1 MARPA
6 TSRVPIALL
15 AAVLLGPAGAA
26 AAPSEASGKAK
37 ASQSGLR
44 SQLASAMRSAGSSSG
59 AYVINSSTGRRVF
72 RRRSTT
78 PRILASNAKLFT
90 TSAALAQLGV
100 DGRLNTAVRGRG
112 TLSEEGVFRGDLYLI
127 GGGDPT
133 FGSSSFVRRAYGSG
147 GSVQAL
153 AEKLDDVG
161 IRRVTGRVYG
171 DESRFDSRR
180 GGPESGYRISPYVGP
195 LSALAYNRGLASE
208 NGSSYQSSPPGF
220 AASALTSALRAR
232 GVRVTGAPRAKTAPS
247 GTAELATV
255 ESPTMTRL
263 AAITNKP
270 SDNFFAEMLLKDLA
284 LSTGRRGTTAA
295 GAALATRFAGR
306 LGARPT
312 RLADGSGLSRANRAT
327 PARVVALLR
336 AMQRRDEFEE
346 FYSSLSIAGRDG
358 TLGPRMR
365 SGPARG
371 NCRGKTG
378 TLSNVSALSGYC
390 RARSGD
396 TYVFSIL
403 MNNVNP
409 YGARLLQDRMA
420 QAMAGVR

>member
-1 MARPA
+1 MARSA
-6 TSRVPIALL
+6 TLRALVAL
-15 AAVLLGPAGAA
+15 CAAVLIAPAGAA
-26 AAPSEASGKAK
+26 AARSKAPDRAS
-37 ASQSGLR
+37 ASQSGLKA
-44 SQLASAMRSAGSSSG
+44 QLASAMRSAGSSSS
-59 AYVINSSTGRRVF
+59 AYVINSSTGRRIF
-72 RRRSTT
+72 RKRSTV
-78 PRILASNAKLFT
+78 PRILASNTKLFT
-90 TSAALAQLGV
+90 TAAALAQHGV
-100 DGRLNTAVRGRG
+100 EGRLNTTVRGRG
-112 TLSEEGVFRGDLYLI
+112 ALTTSGVFRGDLYLV

-133 FGSSSFVRRAYGSG
+133 FGSSTFVRRSYGSG
-147 GSVQAL
+147 ATVQTL
-153 AEKLDDVG
+153 AAELKDVG
-161 IRRVTGRVYG
+161 IRRVAGRVYG

-208 NGSSYQSSPPGF
+208 GGRGYQASPPGF

-232 GVRVTGAPRAKTAPS
+232 GVKVARAPRARTTPS
-247 GTAELATV
+247 RTEELAAV
-255 ESPTMTRL
+255 ESPTMARL
-263 AAITNKP
+263 AMLTNKP

-295 GAALATRFAGR
+295 GAGVAARFATR
-306 LGARPT
+306 LGARPA
-312 RLADGSGLSRANRAT
+312 RLADGSGLSRANRAS

-346 FYSSLSIAGRDG
+346 FYSSLSVAGRDG

-409 YGARLLQDRMA
+409 YGARQLQDRMA
-420 QAMAGVR
+420 QAIAGVR

>member
-6 TSRVPIALL
+6 TSRALTAFLAAALL
-15 AAVLLGPAGAA
+15 APAGAL
-26 AAPSEASGKAK
+26 AAPSEAPSRAK
-37 ASQSGLR
+37 ASQSGLA
-44 SQLASAMRSAGSSSG
+44 SQLASTMRSAGSSSG
-59 AYVINSSTGRRVF
+59 AYVVNSSTGRLVF
-72 RRRSTT
+72 RQRSTT

-90 TSAALAQLGV
+90 TSAALAQYGT
-100 DGRLNTAVRGRG
+100 DGRLNTSVRGRG
-112 TLSEEGVFRGDLYLI
+112 ALSPGGVFRGDLYLI

-133 FGSSSFVRRAYGSG
+133 FGSATFTRRAYGSG
-147 GSVQAL
+147 ATVQTL
-153 AEKLDDVG
+153 ASKLEDVG
-161 IRRVTGRVYG
+161 IRRITGRVYG
-171 DESRFDSRR
+171 DESRFDILR
-180 GGPESGYRISPYVGP
+180 GGPDSGYRISPYVGP

-208 NGSSYQSSPPGF
+208 NGRGYQSSPAGF

-247 GTAELATV
+247 GTEELATA

-263 AAITNKP
+263 AALTNKP

-295 GAALATRFAGR
+295 GASVATSFAAR

-336 AMQRRDEFEE
+336 GMQRRDEFGE

-358 TLGPRMR
+358 TLGPRLR
-365 SGPARG
+365 SGPARS

-409 YGARLLQDRMA
+409 FGARQLQDRMA
-420 QAMAGVR
+420 QAIAGVR

>member
-1 MARPA
+1 MARSA
-6 TSRVPIALL
+6 TSRVLLALL
-15 AAVLLGPAGAA
+15 AAALLVPAGAG
-26 AAPSEASGKAK
+26 AAPPK
-37 ASQSGLR
+37 ASQSSLK
-44 SQLASAMRSAGSSSG
+44 SQLASAMRPAGSSSG

-78 PRILASNAKLFT
+78 PRILASNTKLFT
-90 TSAALAQLGV
+90 TAAALAQLGV
-100 DGRLNTAVRGRG
+100 DGRLNTTVRGTG
-112 TLSEEGVFRGDLYLI
+112 TLSAQGVFSGDLYLV

-133 FGSSSFVRRAYGSG
+133 FGSSSFVRRSYGSG
-147 GSVQAL
+147 ATVQAL
-153 AEKLDDVG
+153 AEELEEAG
-161 IRRVTGRVYG
+161 IRRVTGRVFG

-180 GGPESGYRISPYVGP
+180 GGPESGYRISQYVGP

-208 NGSSYQSSPPGF
+208 NGSSYQSSPAGF
-220 AASALTSALRAR
+220 AAAALTGALRAR
-232 GVRVTGAPRAKTAPS
+232 GVRVFGAPRARSAPP
-247 GTAELATV
+247 GAQELAAV

-270 SDNFFAEMLLKDLA
+270 SDNFFAEMLLKDVA
-284 LSTGRRGTTAA
+284 LFTGRRGTTAA
-295 GAALATRFAGR
+295 GARLAARFAGR

-346 FYSSLSIAGRDG
+346 FYASLSIAGRDG

-396 TYVFSIL
+396 IYVFSIL

-409 YGARLLQDRMA
+409 YGARQLQDRMA
-420 QAMAGVR
+420 QAIAGVR

>member
-1 MARPA
+1 MARSA
-6 TSRVPIALL
+6 TSRVLLAVLACALL
-15 AAVLLGPAGAA
+15 APAGAD
-26 AAPSEASGKAK
+26 ASLK
-37 ASQSGLR
+37 SR
-44 SQLASAMRSAGSSSG
+44 LASAMRAAGPSSG
-59 AYVINSSTGRRVF
+59 AYVLNSSTGARVF
-72 RRRSTT
+72 SKRSTT
-78 PRILASNAKLFT
+78 GRILASNTKLFT
-90 TSAALAQLGV
+90 TAAALAQYGV
-100 DGRLNTAVRGRG
+100 EGRLNTEVQGKG
-112 TLSEEGVFRGDLYLI
+112 TLATNGTFRGDLFLV

-133 FGSSSFVRRAYGSG
+133 FGSSRFVRRAYGAG
-147 GSVQAL
+147 TTVQGL
-153 AEKLDDVG
+153 ASELHEVG

-171 DESRFDSRR
+171 DESRFDSLR
-180 GGPESGYRISPYVGP
+180 GGPESGFGISPYVGP

-208 NGSSYQSSPPGF
+208 SGRGYQSSPPGF
-220 AASALTSALRAR
+220 AASALTGALRAR
-232 GVRVTGAPRAKTAPS
+232 GIRVAGAPRVRTAPS
-247 GTAELATV
+247 DAEELAAV

-270 SDNFFAEMLLKDLA
+270 SDNFFAEMLLKA
-284 LSTGRRGTTAA
+284 LPPSTGRRGTTAA
-295 GAALATRFAGR
+295 GASLATRFAAR
-306 LGARPT
+306 LGARPS
-312 RLADGSGLSRANRAT
+312 RLADGSGLSRANRAS

-346 FYSSLSIAGRDG
+346 FYASLSIAGRDG

-371 NCRGKTG
+371 RCRGKTG

-390 RARSGD
+390 RALSGD

-409 YGARLLQDRMA
+409 YGARQLQDGMA

>member
-1 MARPA
+1 MVSSA
-6 TSRVPIALL
+6 TFRALPVLL
-15 AAVLLGPAGAA
+15 AATLLAPAGAP
-26 AAPSEASGKAK
+26 AAPSKAPERAK
-37 ASQSGLR
+37 ASQSGMKSR
-44 SQLASAMRSAGSSSG
+44 LASAMRSAGSRSG
-59 AYVINSSTGRRVF
+59 AYVINSSTGQRVF
-72 RRRSTT
+72 RKRSTT
-78 PRILASNAKLFT
+78 PRILASNTKLFT
-90 TSAALAQLGV
+90 TSAALAQYGV
-100 DGRLNTAVRGRG
+100 DGRLNTTVRGRG
-112 TLSEEGVFRGDLYLI
+112 TLSANGVFRGDLYLV

-133 FGSSSFVRRAYGSG
+133 FGSSSFNRRAYGSG
-147 GSVQAL
+147 ATVQAL
-153 AEKLDDVG
+153 AAKLEDVG

-180 GGPESGYRISPYVGP
+180 GGPDSGFRISPYVGP

-208 NGSSYQSSPPGF
+208 SGRGYQSSPPGF
-220 AASALTSALRAR
+220 AASAFTGALRAR
-232 GVRVTGAPRAKTAPS
+232 GVKVAGAPRARTAPS
-247 GTAELATV
+247 GTEELAVV
-255 ESPTMTRL
+255 ESPTMARL

-295 GAALATRFAGR
+295 GASLATRFAAR

-312 RLADGSGLSRANRAT
+312 RLADGSGLSRANRAS

-336 AMQRRDEFEE
+336 AMQRRDEFDE

-358 TLGPRMR
+358 TLGPRLR

-371 NCRGKTG
+371 RCRGKTG

-390 RARSGD
+390 RALSGD

-403 MNNVNP
+403 MNSVNP
-409 YGARLLQDRMA
+409 YGARQLQDQMA
-420 QAMAGVR
+420 QAIAGVR

>member
-1 MARPA
+1 
-6 TSRVPIALL
+6 V
-15 AAVLLGPAGAA
+15 V
-26 AAPSEASGKAK
+26 
-37 ASQSGLR
+37 
-44 SQLASAMRSAGSSSG
+44 
-59 AYVINSSTGRRVF
+59 NSSTGRRIF
-72 RRRSTT
+72 RKRSAT
-78 PRILASNAKLFT
+78 PRILASNTKLFT
-90 TSAALAQLGV
+90 TAAALAQYGV
-100 DGRLNTAVRGRG
+100 EGRLNTSVRGRG
-112 TLSEEGVFRGDLYLI
+112 ALSAEGVFRGDLYLV

-133 FGSSSFVRRAYGSG
+133 FGSSTFTRRAYGSG
-147 GSVQAL
+147 ATVQAL
-153 AEKLDDVG
+153 ASKLEDVG

-171 DESRFDSRR
+171 DESRFDSLR
-180 GGPESGYRISPYVGP
+180 GGPDSGYRISPYVGP

-208 NGSSYQSSPPGF
+208 NGSGYQASPAGF

-247 GTAELATV
+247 GTEELATA

-263 AAITNKP
+263 AALTNKP

-284 LSTGRRGTTAA
+284 LSTRRRGTTVA
-295 GAALATRFAGR
+295 GASLATSFAAR

-336 AMQRRDEFEE
+336 AMQRRDEFDE

-358 TLGPRMR
+358 TLGPRLR

-409 YGARLLQDRMA
+409 FGARQLQDRMA
-420 QAMAGVR
+420 QAIAGVR

>member
-1 MARPA
+1 MARSA
-6 TSRVPIALL
+6 TSRALMALL
-15 AAVLLGPAGAA
+15 AAALLAPAGSA
-26 AAPSEASGKAK
+26 AAPSKASEKAQ
-37 ASQSGLR
+37 ASQSSLKSR
-44 SQLASAMRSAGSSSG
+44 LASAMRSAGSSSG
-59 AYVINSSTGRRVF
+59 AYVINSSTGRRAY
-72 RRRSTT
+72 RLRSTT
-78 PRILASNAKLFT
+78 PRILASNTKLFT
-90 TSAALAQLGV
+90 TAATLAQYGV
-100 DGRLNTAVRGRG
+100 DGRLNTTVRGRG
-112 TLSEEGVFRGDLYLI
+112 TLSVDGVFRGDLYLF

-147 GSVQAL
+147 GTVQAL
-153 AEKLDDVG
+153 AEKLEDVG

-171 DESRFDSRR
+171 DESRFDSLR

-208 NGSSYQSSPPGF
+208 NGRGYQSSPAGF

-232 GVRVTGAPRAKTAPS
+232 GVRVAGAPRARTAPS
-247 GTAELATV
+247 GTEELAAV
-255 ESPTMTRL
+255 ESPTMSRL
-263 AAITNKP
+263 AALTNKP

-284 LSTGRRGTTAA
+284 LSTGERGTTAA
-295 GAALATRFAGR
+295 GASVATRFAAR

-312 RLADGSGLSRANRAT
+312 RLADGSGLSRADRAA

-336 AMQRRDEFEE
+336 AMQRRDEFQE

-409 YGARLLQDRMA
+409 FGARQLQDQMA
-420 QAMAGVR
+420 QAIAGVR

>member
-6 TSRVPIALL
+6 TSRALTALL
-15 AAVLLGPAGAA
+15 AAALLAPAGAV
-26 AAPSEASGKAK
+26 AAPTEAPGRAK
-37 ASQSGLR
+37 ASQSSLA

-59 AYVINSSTGRRVF
+59 AYVVNSSTGRRIF
-72 RRRSTT
+72 RKRSTA
-78 PRILASNAKLFT
+78 PHILASNTKLFT
-90 TSAALAQLGV
+90 TTAALAQYGV
-100 DGRLNTAVRGRG
+100 DGRLNTSVRGRG
-112 TLSEEGVFRGDLYLI
+112 ALSAQGVFRGNLYLI

-133 FGSSSFVRRAYGSG
+133 FGSASFIRRAYGSG
-147 GSVQAL
+147 ATVQTL
-153 AEKLDDVG
+153 ASKLEDVG

-171 DESRFDSRR
+171 DESRFDGLR
-180 GGPESGYRISPYVGP
+180 GGPDSGYRISPYVGP

-208 NGSSYQSSPPGF
+208 NGSGYQSSPAGF
-220 AASALTSALRAR
+220 AASALTSALKAR

-247 GTAELATV
+247 GTEELATV

-263 AAITNKP
+263 AALTNKP

-284 LSTGRRGTTAA
+284 LSAGRRGTTAA
-295 GAALATRFAGR
+295 GASVATSFAAR

-336 AMQRRDEFEE
+336 AMQRRDEFGE

-358 TLGPRMR
+358 TLGPRLR

-371 NCRGKTG
+371 NCRGKSG

-409 YGARLLQDRMA
+409 FGARQLQDRMA
-420 QAMAGVR
+420 QAIAGVR

>member
-1 MARPA
+1 MARSA
-6 TSRVPIALL
+6 TFRALMALL
-15 AAVLLGPAGAA
+15 AAALVSPVGTAT
-26 AAPSEASGKAK
+26 AAPKV
-37 ASQSGLR
+37 SQS
-44 SQLASAMRSAGSSSG
+44 SLASELELAMRSAGSSSG
-59 AYVINSSTGRRVF
+59 AYVVNSSTGRRIF
-72 RRRSTT
+72 RKRSST
-78 PRILASNAKLFT
+78 PRILASNTKLFT
-90 TSAALAQLGV
+90 TSAALAQYGV
-100 DGRLNTAVRGRG
+100 EGRLNTSVRGRG
-112 TLSEEGVFRGDLYLI
+112 ALSAEGVFRGDLYLI

-133 FGSSSFVRRAYGSG
+133 FGSATFTRRAYGSG
-147 GSVQAL
+147 ATVQTL
-153 AEKLDDVG
+153 ASKLEDVG

-171 DESRFDSRR
+171 DESSFDSLR
-180 GGPESGYRISPYVGP
+180 GGPDSGYRISPYVGP
-195 LSALAYNRGLASE
+195 LSALAYNRGLTSE
-208 NGSSYQSSPPGF
+208 NGSGYQSSPAGF
-220 AASALTSALRAR
+220 AASALTGALRAR
-232 GVRVTGAPRAKTAPS
+232 DVRVTGAPRAKTTPS
-247 GTAELATV
+247 GTEELATA

-263 AAITNKP
+263 TALTNKP
-270 SDNFFAEMLLKDLA
+270 SDNFFAEILLKDLA

-295 GAALATRFAGR
+295 GASLATSFASR

-336 AMQRRDEFEE
+336 AMQRRDEFDE
-346 FYSSLSIAGRDG
+346 FFASLSIAGRDG
-358 TLGPRMR
+358 TLGPRLR

-409 YGARLLQDRMA
+409 FGARQLQDRMA
-420 QAMAGVR
+420 QAIAGVR